1 MRSYLLLYLLAISS
15 TALGVSSGNGLSFHE
30 FPVPKK
36 VARQV
41 LFWEAVFSKYG
52 DRQVVIHDV
61 AQPDLVIDLID
72 FDAIKEQLRQEGNI
86 ARNDREEIV
95 AKYVERYQIAVANF
109 AKEGSEAS
117 RIGPM
122 EKRIYQV
129 YKRDES
135 AMRRLLNGEV
145 SFRGQGGLAD
155 EFQRAAKIANQYL
168 PYMERTFMKAGLPR
182 DLTRL
187 AFVESMFNLKATS
200 KVGASGIWQ
209 FMPGTAKRFLIVNKV
224 IDERRS
230 PLRATDAAAKY
241 LAHNYQKL
249 GKWPLAITAY
259 NHGAGGIA
267 RAVRE
272 VGSDNIEDLISKYQS
287 PSFGFA
293 SKNFYAEFI
302 AARNIYQRLYKKNQ
316 SPGSNPLKIAILNLP
331 KPLTYREVVAMSGV
345 SESRFRELNPAISAT
360 IARRYSTQ
368 LLPSGLHIV
377 VPSEQAPKIEARF
390 SQVVKKSP
398 KMRS

>member
-1 MRSYLLLYLLAISS
+1 MCRYFLLYLLAISG
-15 TALGVSSGNGLSFHE
+15 TAFGVSKGDGLNFHE

-36 VARQV
+36 IARQV
-41 LFWEAVFSKYG
+41 SFWEAVFSKYG

-72 FDAIKEQLRQEGNI
+72 FDSIKAQLSREANF
-86 ARNDREEIV
+86 ARDDREEIV
-95 AKYVERYQIAVANF
+95 SKYVERYQIAVANF
-109 AKEGSEAS
+109 AREGSEAS

-135 AMRRLLNGEV
+135 AMKRLLNGEV
-145 SFRGQGGLAD
+145 AFRGQGGLAD
-155 EFQRAAKIANQYL
+155 EFKRAAKIANQYL

-209 FMPGTAKRFLIVNKV
+209 FMPGTAKRFLIVNKM

-230 PLRATDAAAKY
+230 PLRATDAAAQY
-241 LAHNYQKL
+241 LALNYQKL

-272 VGSDNIEDLISKYQS
+272 VGSDNIEDLITKYQS

-293 SKNFYAEFI
+293 SKNFYSEFL
-302 AARNIYQRLYKKNQ
+302 AARNIYNRYYKKEQ
-316 SPGSNPLKIAILNLP
+316 SPGSNPLQITVLKLP
-331 KPLTYREVVAMSGV
+331 KPLTYREVVAMSGLG
-345 SESRFRELNPAISAT
+345 ETKFRELNPSITSLTAKN
-360 IARRYSTQ
+360 YSSHT
-368 LLPSGLHIV
+368 LPHGFQIIV
-377 VPSEQAPKIEARF
+377 PTHHAPKMEARF
-390 SQVVKKSP
+390 TQVAKKSP
-398 KMRS
+398 RMRS